1 MECPA
6 FQDQAGEVLHADA
19 NPVGLLLRQPSRTC
33 STKEIGFHLPS
44 LSQATFQLY
53 HYGALTFDPYDSFDG
68 GAKMEQAG
76 ANRQ

>member
-53 HYGALTFDPYDSFDG
+53 HYGALTFDPYDSFDV